1 MPPAAG
7 HALRPGSAGG
17 PATAPGQTGPGGAA
31 NTGWD
36 EAAVWYDDLVGL
48 FGSEYHREVVIPGVV
63 RLLSP
68 RPGERMLDIACG
80 QGVFCRIL
88 HMKGVKVTGI
98 DAAGEMIRLARQRSA
113 PDINYLVADARD
125 LSAQP
130 LEPGGFDAAACVLA
144 IQNIEPVAPVFESI
158 ARLLAPGGKLVLAMM
173 HPCFR
178 SPRATSWDWDTR
190 GLQVVQYRRIERYLL
205 PRKESII
212 THPGKDAQGHT
223 WTFHRPVQTY
233 VKALAR
239 AGLMVDAL
247 EEWPSHKVSDSGP
260 RARAENIAR
269 QEIPMFLAL
278 RAVKVA
284 AASADAGAGVEA
296 E

>member
-1 MPPAAG
+1 M
-7 HALRPGSAGG
+7 GG
-17 PATAPGQTGPGGAA
+17 PGRPTAPGAPGRPSAPPPGRGPAGAPA
-31 NTGWD
+31 DTGWD
-36 EAAVWYDDLVGL
+36 DAAVWYDDLVGL
-48 FGSEYHREVVIPGVV
+48 FGSEYHREVVIPGVL

-80 QGVFCRIL
+80 QGVFCRVL
-88 HMKGVKVTGI
+88 HTKGVRATGI
-98 DAAGEMIRLARQRSA
+98 DSAGEMIRLARQRSA
-113 PDINYLVADARD
+113 ADIQYLVADARD

-130 LEPGGFDAAACVLA
+130 LEPGSFQAAACVLA
-144 IQNIEPVAPVFESI
+144 IQNIDPIVPVFESA

-190 GLQVVQYRRIERYLL
+190 GLQVVQYRRVDRYLL
-205 PRKESII
+205 PRKESIT
-212 THPGKDAQGHT
+212 THPGKDAAAHT

-233 VKALAR
+233 IKALAR
-239 AGLMVDAL
+239 AGLLTDAF

-260 RARAENIAR
+260 RARAENTAR

-278 RAVKVA
+278 RAVKASVPA
-284 AASADAGAGVEA
+284 AAPSRPA
-296 E
+296 